1 MTPMSDLAEALLA
14 RAVASFEAGAPALD
28 AIAKDFQAQIGQGL
42 AGEGGSLKMLRTFT
56 RQPTGRERGRVVVVD
71 WGGTKARAGLVEL
84 AGGGS
89 VRIVVEEALTF
100 PEAMKRGAPEPV
112 FDLIAGAVGRVTRAQ
127 GVDAAPLAFVYSY
140 PARLERIDRAVAL
153 ASTKGWRLQ
162 GLVGRDVAAMLTAGL
177 GRAGLARITLA
188 AVANDTVAALILQ
201 SYQARGRDPE
211 TRPTDIGLILGTGT
225 NLAADLGP
233 AGIRN
238 LESGNFDGVGGVET
252 PYDVALDRELDE
264 PPPGAQRFEKM
275 VSGHYLGEILRRAL
289 VDLGARTGWF
299 HWSSSSVIA
308 APFALDSAYLS
319 RIADDRTAALDDV
332 DALLRSLGVESTRHE
347 RHGLRALGAA
357 IARRAAR
364 LVAAALLGT
373 LRFVDPRLDDRR
385 TIAVD
390 GSLWGGYPGFEG
402 LVRAALVELLGRER
416 ADRVETAF
424 VKDSTSAGAAVI
436 AAVAAAQRSEGC
448 SSA

>member
-1 MTPMSDLAEALLA
+1 
-14 RAVASFEAGAPALD
+14 
-28 AIAKDFQAQIGQGL
+28 
-42 AGEGGSLKMLRTFT
+42 MLRTFT

-84 AGGGS
+84 GGGGS
-89 VRIVVEEALTF
+89 ARIVVEEALTF
-100 PEAMKRGAPEPV
+100 PDAMKRGAPEPV
-112 FDLIAGAVGRVTRAQ
+112 FDLIASAVGRVAGAQ
-127 GVDAAPLAFVYSY
+127 VIGAAPLAFVYSY

-162 GLVGRDVAAMLTAGL
+162 GLVGRDVAEMLTAAL
-177 GRAGLARITLA
+177 ERAGLTRIRLA

-201 SYQARGRDPE
+201 SYQARGRDAGAAPA
-211 TRPTDIGLILGTGT
+211 TIGLILGTGT

-238 LESGNFDGVGGVET
+238 LESGNFDGVGAVET
-252 PYDVALDRELDE
+252 PYDAALDRELDE
-264 PPPGAQRFEKM
+264 PPTGAQRFEKM

-289 VDLGARTGWF
+289 VDLGRDSGGF
-299 HWSSSSVIA
+299 HWSG
-308 APFALDSAYLS
+308 APALATPFGLDSAHLS
-319 RIADDRTAALDDV
+319 RIAADRSAGLDDV
-332 DALLRSLGVESTRHE
+332 GALLRSLGVESTPAE
-347 RHGLRALGAA
+347 RHGVRALGAA
-357 IARRAAR
+357 IARRSAR

-373 LRFVDPRLDDRR
+373 LRFLDPRLDDRR

-390 GSLWGGYPGFEG
+390 GSLWGGYPAFES
-402 LVRAALVELLGRER
+402 LVRDALAELVGPDR
-416 ADRVETAF
+416 AGRVEIAF

>member
-1 MTPMSDLAEALLA
+1 MTAMSTSAEAVVT
-14 RAVASFEAGAPALD
+14 RAAASFEAGPAALE
-28 AIAKDFQAQIGQGL
+28 AIARDFQAQIARGL

-56 RQPTGRERGRVVVVD
+56 RQPSGRERGRVVVVD

-84 AGGGS
+84 GDGGS
-89 VRIVVEEALTF
+89 VRIVAEEALTF
-100 PEAMKRGAPEPV
+100 PDAMKRGAPEPV
-112 FDLIAGAVGRVTRAQ
+112 FDLIASAVGRVARAE
-127 GVDAAPLAFVYSY
+127 GLGAAPLAFVYSY

-153 ASTKGWRLQ
+153 ASTMGWRLR
-162 GLVGRDVAAMLTAGL
+162 GLVGRDVAAMLTAAL
-177 GRAGLARITLA
+177 ERAGLARIRLA
-188 AVANDTVAALILQ
+188 AVANDTVAVLILQ
-201 SYQARGRDPE
+201 SYQARGRDPGAH
-211 TRPTDIGLILGTGT
+211 PAAIGLILGTGT
-225 NLAADLGP
+225 NQAADLGP

-238 LESGNFDGVGGVET
+238 LESGNFDGVAGVET
-252 PYDVALDRELDE
+252 PYDAALDRELDE

-289 VDLGARTGWF
+289 VSGLLR
-299 HWSSSSVIA
+299 WSA
-308 APFALDSAYLS
+308 APALATPFGLDSAHLS
-319 RIADDRTAALDDV
+319 RMAADGTAALDDV
-332 DALLRSLGVESTRHE
+332 DALLRSLGVESTPAE
-347 RHGLRALGAA
+347 RRAVRAPGAA

-373 LRFVDPRLDDRR
+373 LRFLDARLDDRR

-390 GSLWGGYPGFEG
+390 GSLWGGYPGFAG
-402 LVRAALVELLGRER
+402 LVRATLAELVGPER
-416 ADRVETAF
+416 AERVEIAF

>member
-1 MTPMSDLAEALLA
+1 
-14 RAVASFEAGAPALD
+14 
-28 AIAKDFQAQIGQGL
+28 
-42 AGEGGSLKMLRTFT
+42 
-56 RQPTGRERGRVVVVD
+56 
-71 WGGTKARAGLVEL
+71 
-84 AGGGS
+84 
-89 VRIVVEEALTF
+89 
-100 PEAMKRGAPEPV
+100 
-112 FDLIAGAVGRVTRAQ
+112 
-127 GVDAAPLAFVYSY
+127 
-140 PARLERIDRAVAL
+140 
-153 ASTKGWRLQ
+153 
-162 GLVGRDVAAMLTAGL
+162 MLTAAL
-177 GRAGLARITLA
+177 GRAGLARIAVT

-211 TRPTDIGLILGTGT
+211 TRPTDVGLILGTGT

-238 LESGNFDGVGGVET
+238 LESGNFDGVGAVET

-289 VDLGARTGWF
+289 ADLGARAGWF
-299 HWSSSSVIA
+299 HWSAAPVIA
-308 APFALDSAYLS
+308 TAFALDSAYLS
-319 RIADDRTAALDDV
+319 RIAADRTVALDDV
-332 DALLRSLGVESTRHE
+332 DALLRSLGIESTREE
-347 RHGLRALGAA
+347 RHGLGALGAA

-364 LVAAALLGT
+364 LVAAAFVGT
-373 LRFVDPRLDDRR
+373 LRFVDPRIDDRR

-390 GSLWGGYPGFEG
+390 GSLWGGYPGIEG
-402 LVRAALVELLGRER
+402 LVRTALAELLGQER
-416 ADRVETAF
+416 ADRVEIAF